1 MTTESLAFTGERFI
15 TAESE
20 SEITLE
26 HIHRYLM
33 AAELCA
39 GAVVLDAACGAGYG
53 TAILGE
59 RAAQAFGVDVDQDAV
74 DYAEQRYG
82 SEGVS
87 FKAASVTGLPFPD
100 NMFDVIVSFETLEHL
115 VEQDQMLAEFR
126 RVLKPRGTLIIST
139 PDKPIYNA
147 SLAEPNAFHVSEL
160 TREEFVSF
168 VRARFKTAEFY
179 GQRVVFG
186 SLTLAEPRVGGE
198 SLRAVRRLPDG
209 FLDRDAYDASMYLI
223 AVCSDGPVK
232 ALPVGVYEGAVP
244 QNAMASLLGGLADRD
259 RLAREWRERAEVAAV
274 RVETL
279 ERGVMTLERR
289 VEELLVIAAEKVR
302 LEALAEQQSRTLER
316 RVEELL
322 VIAAE
327 KVRLEALA
335 EQQSRYLAQSTQALT
350 DVKALARVA
359 QPSFR
364 AFARSALAGWKTRF
378 SLRRALGDAFYAA
391 RRAKLRPRRALRFF
405 HEIQILRSSG
415 LIDETYYAA
424 NRTFPP
430 VAGFDEARH
439 YVLAGAKGD
448 PNALFSNAA
457 YLALNPDVENR
468 PITPLGHFVRFGAG
482 EGRPFQ
488 PPSGPGLAQPLDPET
503 RERHAWPAAEDRE
516 PAGLYD
522 LRPEDDI
529 PREGRIGRAFLDR
542 HGLLG
547 ETPDF
552 AGAVT
557 ELKAMTP
564 SAPLDSSADA
574 QPRASIVIPV
584 YGQLAYTLNCLHSLF
599 GHGAHTSFEILV
611 GDDASPDQSELYLS
625 QLPHI
630 RYVRHRANAGFV
642 DNCNTT
648 ARQARG
654 DYVVFLNNDT
664 RVAPGWLDAL
674 IDSFGL
680 FEKAGLIG
688 SKLFYDDGALQ
699 EAGGIF
705 WQDGSAWN
713 YGREDDPNRPR
724 YCYARQVD
732 YVSGAA
738 IALPKALWNE
748 LGGFDEIFRPAYCED
763 VDLAFRVRARG
774 LQTWMQPLSRVIHY
788 EGRTSGT
795 DLTQGVKAYQVI
807 NARTLFERWRGV
819 LQAHRPSGESP
830 YFERDRSFP
839 KRALIIDAATPTPN
853 EDAGSVTTVTTMRLY
868 QEMGYKVHFVPLHN
882 FLYMRGATDDLHR
895 MGVETAY
902 YPFDKTFEEYLRRY
916 GRFFDVVQVFRCG
929 VAESALELLRRYCP
943 QAPIIFHNIDMHYL
957 RMERHAAMSGDPAAV
972 AAAADMKGRELA
984 LINAVDCTIVHSP
997 IEQDILTVET
1007 PDASVVVFPY
1017 VIPAMGPD
1025 AGFAD
1030 RNDVMFLGGYR
1041 HEPNVDAAEFLA
1053 REVWPL
1059 VRPHLPG
1066 VRLLLVGANPPD
1078 SLKALESEDIVVTG
1092 QVEDLRPYFDRS
1104 RVFAA
1109 GIRYGAGI
1117 KGKVATAMS
1126 YGVPV
1131 VATTIAAEGMYLV
1144 PDRDVRIADD
1154 PALFARAVVEFHTD
1168 AEAWARFSTAGQV
1181 FVAEKNSLEMGRR
1194 TLAETIARASD
1205 IHAQRTLQ
1213 RARTLMWE
1221 IMAPTG

>member
-1 MTTESLAFTGERFI
+1 MTTEPLAFTGERFI
-15 TAESE
+15 PAESE

-33 AAELCA
+33 AADLCA

-59 RAAQAFGVDVDQDAV
+59 RAAQAFGVDVDEDAV
-74 DYAEQRYG
+74 AYAEQRYG
-82 SEGVS
+82 REGVS
-87 FKAASVTGLPFPD
+87 FKAASVTGLPFTD
-100 NMFDVIVSFETLEHL
+100 ATFDVVVSFETLEHL
-115 VEQDQMLAEFR
+115 VEQDEMLAEFR
-126 RVLKPRGTLIIST
+126 RVLKPGGTLVIST

-160 TREEFVSF
+160 TREEFVDF
-168 VRARFKTAEFY
+168 ITPRFKTVEFY

-186 SLTLAEPRVGGE
+186 SLTLAQDQTAHAP
-198 SLRAVRRLPDG
+198 LHAVRRLPDG
-209 FLDRDAYDASMYLI
+209 FLARDAYDASMYLI

-232 ALPVGVYEGAVP
+232 RLPVGVYEGAVP
-244 QNAMASLLGGLADRD
+244 QNAMASLLGGLVDRD
-259 RLAREWRERAEVAAV
+259 RLIVEWRDRTDEAFGRIGVLQRDLLNAEADIQRLQDLAA
-274 RVETL
+274 
-279 ERGVMTLERR
+279 
-289 VEELLVIAAEKVR
+289 
-302 LEALAEQQSRTLER
+302 
-316 RVEELL
+316 
-322 VIAAE
+322 
-327 KVRLEALA
+327 
-335 EQQSRYLAQSTQALT
+335 QQSRYLAQSTQALI
-350 DVKALARVA
+350 DVKTLARAA
-359 QPSFR
+359 QPAFR
-364 AFARSALAGWKTRF
+364 GFARSALAGWKTRF

-391 RRAKLRPRRALRFF
+391 RRARLRPGRALRFF
-405 HEIQILRSSG
+405 QEIQVLRSSG
-415 LIDETYYAA
+415 LIDGAYYAA
-424 NRTFPP
+424 NRTFPA

-439 YVLAGAKGD
+439 YVLAGAQGD

-457 YLALNPDVENR
+457 YLRLNPDVENR
-468 PITPLGHFVRFGAG
+468 PITPLGHFVRFGAV
-482 EGRPFQ
+482 EERPFQ

-503 RERHAWPAAEDRE
+503 RERHAWPVAEDRA

-552 AGAVT
+552 AGAVA
-557 ELKAMTP
+557 ELKTMTVSP
-564 SAPLDSSADA
+564 SLDSSEDA

-599 GHGAHTSFEILV
+599 SHGAHTPFEILI
-611 GDDASPDQSELYLS
+611 GDDASPDQSEMYLS

-630 RYVRHRANAGFV
+630 RYVRHQANVGFV
-642 DNCNTT
+642 DNCNNT
-648 ARQARG
+648 ARLARG
-654 DYVVFLNNDT
+654 DYVVLLNNDT
-664 RVAPGWLDAL
+664 RVAPGWLDAM

-680 FEKAGLIG
+680 FQKAGLIG

-738 IALPKALWNE
+738 IALPKALWDE

-763 VDLAFRVRARG
+763 ADIAFRVRAMG

-795 DLTQGVKAYQVI
+795 DLTQGVKAYQVV
-807 NARTLFERWRGV
+807 NAKTLFERWRET
-819 LQAHRPSGESP
+819 LQSHRPGGESP
-830 YFERDRSFP
+830 YFERDRLFH
-839 KRALIIDAATPTPN
+839 KRALVIDATTPTPN

-895 MGVETAY
+895 IGVETAY

-916 GRFFDVVQVFRCG
+916 GHFFDVVQVFRCG

-943 QAPIIFHNIDMHYL
+943 QAPIIFHNIDMHFL
-957 RMERHAAMSGDPAAV
+957 RMERQAAMSGDPDVA
-972 AAAADMKGRELA
+972 AAAADMKRRELA

-997 IEQDILTVET
+997 IEQDILQVET
-1007 PDASVVVFPY
+1007 PDARVVVFPY
-1017 VIPAMGPD
+1017 MIPTMGTA

-1041 HEPNVDAAEFLA
+1041 HEPNVDAAEFVA

-1066 VRLLLVGANPPD
+1066 ARLLLVGANPPD
-1078 SLKALESEDIVVTG
+1078 SLRELASEDIVVTG

-1154 PALFARAVVEFHTD
+1154 PVDFARAIVEFHTD
-1168 AEAWARFSTAGQV
+1168 AEAWARFSNAGLV
-1181 FVAEKNSLEMGRR
+1181 FVAEKNSLDMGRR

-1205 IHAQRTLQ
+1205 IHSQRTLA
-1213 RARTLMWE
+1213 RARLLMWE
-1221 IMAPTG
+1221 IWAAGG